1 MHKNLNKCAAQVCL
15 FNPPLISI
23 FPIDSILYQLFAV
36 LFLFQNKYTNI
47 RAYIDVSHNDDV
59 NPQLKF
65 RPAADASRRH
75 RRIKER
81 AITQDDDSW
90 GAGRGVGEPL
100 LWLCERSG

>member
-15 FNPPLISI
+15 FNPLLISI
-23 FPIDSILYQLFAV
+23 FPIDSILYQLLAV

-75 RRIKER
+75 WRIKER